1 MTYKVRPWVRS
12 SLLFFL
18 ISFLLIGLTV
28 FATTFAQKRPAKPRA
43 ADVAE
48 LFRNNCARCH
58 GADGRAQTPSGELY
72 KTPNLTNAEWWRTNA
87 NMTSTRSLVR
97 IVTHGKGAM
106 PAFGKKLKRS
116 EISQLVNYARRFRPR
131 N

>member
-1 MTYKVRPWVRS
+1 MIHNVRPWVRS
-12 SLLFFL
+12 SLLFFFA
-18 ISFLLIGLTV
+18 IFLIGLSV
-28 FATTFAQKRPAKPRA
+28 FATTFAQKRAAKPRS

-58 GADGRAQTPSGELY
+58 GADGQAQTPSGELY
-72 KTPNLTNAEWWRTNA
+72 KTPNLTDADWWRQNA
-87 NMTSTRSLVR
+87 NITSTRSLIG

-116 EISQLVNYARRFRPR
+116 EISQLVKYARRFRPR
-131 N
+131 K

>member
-1 MTYKVRPWVRS
+1 MTYNVRPWVRS

-18 ISFLLIGLTV
+18 IAFLLIGLTA
-28 FATTFAQKRPAKPRA
+28 FATTFAQKRAAKARA
-43 ADVAE
+43 PDVVE

-72 KTPNLTNAEWWRTNA
+72 KVPDLTDENWWREHSDITATHN
-87 NMTSTRSLVR
+87 LIG
-97 IVTHGKGAM
+97 IVTRGKGAM

-116 EISQLVNYARRFRPR
+116 DISRLVSYARRFRPR
-131 N
+131 K

>member
-1 MTYKVRPWVRS
+1 MIHNVRRWVPG

-18 ISFLLIGLTV
+18 IVFLLIGLTV
-28 FATTFAQKRPAKPRA
+28 FATTFPQARPAKPRGT
-43 ADVAE
+43 DVAE

-58 GADGRAQTPSGELY
+58 GADGRGQTPSGELY
-72 KTPNLTNAEWWRTNA
+72 KAPDLTDEEWWREHSDIN
-87 NMTSTRSLVR
+87 SPRKLIR
-97 IVTHGKGAM
+97 IVTRGKGAM

-131 N
+131 K